1 MVIATLETMTWV
13 YDSPLETSQAADA
26 AVDGGSLG
34 GSLLDLGANSASPEV
49 CPGNLQ
55 LLAARVVNKFMT
67 EPVVNNSL
75 MQIELTCI
83 ESNGA
88 SQIAPPPPTFQWFR
102 RTTRGQLVFKTQ
114 TMYISEGGAAGIST
128 PICNYSR
135 TSMLRYTVEAADSG
149 LGFRRQV
156 TSQQQ
161 MTYTAHSPDYTF
173 SMLVTPYFV
182 DEEVKDS
189 RV

>member
-1 MVIATLETMTWV
+1 M
-13 YDSPLETSQAADA
+13 
-26 AVDGGSLG
+26 
-34 GSLLDLGANSASPEV
+34 

-102 RTTRGQLVFKTQ
+102 RTTRGQLVFK
-114 TMYISEGGAAGIST
+114 ILD
-128 PICNYSR
+128 N
-135 TSMLRYTVEAADSG
+135 
-149 LGFRRQV
+149 
-156 TSQQQ
+156 
-161 MTYTAHSPDYTF
+161 
-173 SMLVTPYFV
+173 LVFNL
-182 DEEVKDS
+182 DS
-189 RV
+189 RRRLCTSLRVEPPASRRPSAITRGRPCCAIRWKQRTPGWAFGAR